1 MLTIDFVQTTTDQ
14 DEDVSILEEDNLQIY
29 AHLNNVLVHMIDNQQ
44 TSIFK
49 SNQDFNKNKEKIS
62 QYIKY
67 AENWQVA
74 SVICSY
80 MAMACDVLLIVAM
93 IAFLL
98 KYHKTMQA
106 MLAAFLQI
114 NTKNTGI
121 QSV

>member
-1 MLTIDFVQTTTDQ
+1 
-14 DEDVSILEEDNLQIY
+14 
-29 AHLNNVLVHMIDNQQ
+29 MIDKQQ
-44 TSIFK
+44 MAIFK

-62 QYIKY
+62 QYMKY

-98 KYHKTMQA
+98 KYQKTMQA
-106 MLAAFLQI
+106 MLAVFLQT
-114 NTKNTGI
+114 NTKILPYSQFKCVG
-121 QSV
+121 